1 LTVKH
6 RLKLNIFL
14 TLAVLGTDTESVA
27 ESVRKRFCSYVGIRT
42 KGLTF
47 ISLLPYNTYED
58 RFYREAGKMPGTV
71 KKTRYFLDLDPEL
84 RNRVKA
90 FAALKGKT
98 MRDWLT
104 EAIIAKLE
112 DEIDASE
119 GLASLAN
126 VKGTVSLENYLES
139 RQGNSKKAE

>member
-1 LTVKH
+1 MV
-6 RLKLNIFL
+6 
-14 TLAVLGTDTESVA
+14 
-27 ESVRKRFCSYVGIRT
+27 YMVG
-42 KGLTF
+42 
-47 ISLLPYNTYED
+47 
-58 RFYREAGKMPGTV
+58 GKMSGTA
-71 KKTRYFLDLDPEL
+71 KKIKYYLDIDPDL

-119 GLASLAN
+119 GLASMAN
-126 VKGTVSLENYLES
+126 AEGTMSLESYLGS

>member
-1 LTVKH
+1 MP
-6 RLKLNIFL
+6 
-14 TLAVLGTDTESVA
+14 DTA
-27 ESVRKRFCSYVGIRT
+27 
-42 KGLTF
+42 
-47 ISLLPYNTYED
+47 
-58 RFYREAGKMPGTV
+58 
-71 KKTRYFLDLDPEL
+71 KKTRYFLDIEPEL

-119 GLASLAN
+119 GLASLADAE
-126 VKGTVSLENYLES
+126 GTLSLEDYLNS
-139 RQGNSKKAE
+139 RQGEAKQAV

>member
-1 LTVKH
+1 
-6 RLKLNIFL
+6 
-14 TLAVLGTDTESVA
+14 
-27 ESVRKRFCSYVGIRT
+27 
-42 KGLTF
+42 
-47 ISLLPYNTYED
+47 
-58 RFYREAGKMPGTV
+58 MPGTL
-71 KKTRYFLDLDPEL
+71 KKTKYYLDIEPEL

-98 MRDWLT
+98 MRDWLI

-126 VKGTVSLENYLES
+126 AEGTVSLEDYLAS
-139 RQGNSKKAE
+139 RQDDSNSKYLSRWH

>member
-1 LTVKH
+1 MP
-6 RLKLNIFL
+6 
-14 TLAVLGTDTESVA
+14 DTA
-27 ESVRKRFCSYVGIRT
+27 
-42 KGLTF
+42 
-47 ISLLPYNTYED
+47 
-58 RFYREAGKMPGTV
+58 
-71 KKTRYFLDLDPEL
+71 KKTRYFLDIDPEL

-119 GLASLAN
+119 GMASLADIE
-126 VKGTVSLENYLES
+126 GTLSLEDYLKS
-139 RQGNSKKAE
+139 RQDESKQAVK